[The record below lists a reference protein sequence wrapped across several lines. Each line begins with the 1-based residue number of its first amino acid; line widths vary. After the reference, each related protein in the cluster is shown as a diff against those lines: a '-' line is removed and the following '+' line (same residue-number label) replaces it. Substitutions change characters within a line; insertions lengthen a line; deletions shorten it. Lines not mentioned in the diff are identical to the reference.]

1 MQQAAVGRMALYKT
15 PWGDRPFIITV
26 IHSDTCVNG
35 RVVLDVN
42 DPRMQTGMMVGLDS
56 HVTSIMR
63 GFGIDQWRFY
73 DD

>member
-35 RVVLDVN
+35 RVIQDIN
-42 DPRMQTGMMVGLDS
+42 DPRLGVGMMVGLDY
-56 HVTSIMR
+56 HVTSVSR
-63 GFGIDQWRFY
+63 GFGDGQWRFY